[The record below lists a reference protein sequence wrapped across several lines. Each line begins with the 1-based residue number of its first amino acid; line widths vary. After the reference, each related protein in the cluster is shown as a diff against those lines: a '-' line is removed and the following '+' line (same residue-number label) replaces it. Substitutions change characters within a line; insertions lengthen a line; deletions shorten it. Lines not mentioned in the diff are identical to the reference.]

1 MGAGV
6 ACKYRS
12 PSLQPT
18 TATTIA
24 PTVKQPA
31 FNKASSLELGSS
43 FASVKTRTAK
53 ASDSEMNQ
61 GNIAN
66 GMIAKRLV
74 KEDLNR
80 HAKHNPL
87 SNRNNVFNGQLN
99 ALGDPPKYCESIEL
113 FRKGRNIA
121 YRTKLTS
128 HTTTRLS
135 SAANSFDRTTC
146 ALGMGIDCNQWMV
159 R

>member
-1 MGAGV
+1 
-6 ACKYRS
+6 
-12 PSLQPT
+12 
-18 TATTIA
+18 
-24 PTVKQPA
+24 
-31 FNKASSLELGSS
+31 
-43 FASVKTRTAK
+43 
-53 ASDSEMNQ
+53 
-61 GNIAN
+61 
-66 GMIAKRLV
+66 MIAKRLV

-80 HAKHNPL
+80 HAKPNPL

-99 ALGDPPKYCESIEL
+99 ALGESPKDCESIER

-146 ALGMGIDCNQWMV
+146 ALGMGIDCNHWMV